1 MLAFNVTHYDDRRL
15 CEPACS
21 ATSVAVYDI
30 PKCAGLCDPIGS
42 LPALAKDPACSS
54 VPPQAKLVRPFW
66 TFV

>member
-21 ATSVAVYDI
+21 PSSVVVYDM

-42 LPALAKDPACSS
+42 LPALARDKACVSGPAQAPL
-54 VPPQAKLVRPFW
+54 VPPIWSFA
-66 TFV
+66 